1 MISFVFG
8 FNFQSKTES
17 LQSNRVVNDL
27 SVNKDFTC
35 NQFVV
40 ANGSVYSFQQIKDLL
55 SADGEANL
63 QNSKQHILNFDEDNK
78 LELIFLKDSV
88 VELSAFSQAENI
100 ASKMQAERLDDGT
113 VAIQI
118 IDETDIVN
126 ISTSQDAQYSL
137 HSLMFS
143 TDATVNFADG
153 QFNVGEKKGP
163 TSFVDAATDI
173 PTAKLVNLTSGS
185 FGLSGTKTY
194 SPKTVTTTAEDGT
207 TSTGPQEG
215 RAVYQGGGTLT
226 ISGITLDGFWLNM
239 DEDTMGAA
247 VMSDAGTLNLDCNI
261 TNSIAYMG
269 SAVAVMGTCNILG
282 GEYYNN
288 VSWAGGIGTMGGTL
302 NIGGGKFYDN
312 FSQYAGAAFANLQ
325 GTMIFENCE
334 VYHNYAQYAAICT
347 MYGTTTINGGKY
359 YNNLGYAGGVSI
371 IADESTMIVNG
382 GEYYGNIAMYVGG
395 VFNACPNTDASPI
408 TLTVN
413 GGYYHDNYQTEE
425 MTFELPEHAAKLMGV
440 PEEERVAVLPVTY
453 ETQGYLFYLGNSP
466 RESTV
471 IEEKTTTF
479 SLNGGT
485 FSNNIPAGA
494 EKAAEIWI
502 EDYNYIS
509 LGMELTSDLHVYKN
523 GLTSFANGDLASSY
537 IISTDNATYLQS
549 AANHIKMIE
558 LPEIAVVTTQAKEN
572 YLVVERYHSGG
583 LYNEET
589 GALIYTWQQ
598 LISNSYVTVS
608 TSSTTQEDGTVV
620 VSNTITAADNAN
632 LAGMLVIPEGITGMG
647 AMVIFQNETTT
658 GLYLPKS
665 LTNYLH
671 EVDVENNVTD
681 VSVFLCLLLDNIN
694 VHSENPEFTDI
705 DGVLYSKD
713 LTKLIHVPG
722 GKTGTITIADS
733 VTEIVDAGCMAI
745 QATEIVLPSGLL
757 TAGDAAFAYTVML
770 ETMVV
775 PDSVQSFG
783 YGAFMLAGLQAA
795 NGTLIDFR
803 SSTDI
808 PSLGEVGLEECPN
821 SVKVWVP
828 TELYYDWVE
837 AENWKDY
844 AHLLYA
850 DDVQLVV
857 SAPGV
862 YNYETNELLF
872 SWNDAMSQ
880 GLATVTNGELVL
892 NTAITGTGL
901 LYTVV
906 LPDTI
911 TSIPSSKWSDSNEI
925 AKLVIPSSVTSI
937 GDQAFAQSQLREVII
952 KDAYCSIGLAAFGYM
967 LNLTY
972 LDIGKNVTSIGM
984 LAFAATF
991 ALTNSVANL
1000 SASCSF
1006 DPMSIIGSGF
1016 AQINVDPNH
1025 ATYASI
1031 DGAVYSKD
1039 LSTLYCCPSG
1049 YVGEINIPS
1058 SVTALGEGAFA
1069 YSQYLT
1075 GTVDISNV
1083 VSLLDTIPD
1092 LEIPLFLS
1100 SGLTKCIL
1108 PALLTD
1114 IPSQTFSQCS
1124 NLQTVEN
1131 VNNIQTIGSQAFEDC
1146 ASLITQPWGN
1156 SLQTIGNYGFYR
1168 CTALD
1173 GTLTF
1178 PSTLTAIGE
1187 EGFQY
1192 CSSID
1197 ALIFD
1202 DCPVNISR
1210 YAFEYCSSIQSV
1222 DFGSQLRSLG
1232 NCVFRG
1238 NTTINGTITIPST
1251 CTSIASYVF
1260 QDCTNIDRLVI
1271 EDASMSIGAMAF
1283 YNCSAMTNVSLG
1295 TKLTSIDQS
1304 AFRGAGISG
1313 TVSIPNTCR
1322 FIGDYAFH
1330 SCANL
1335 TGITI
1340 GTNVQTIGTAA
1351 FYGCSNVTSLTMN
1364 STALT
1369 TVGAEAFIS
1378 LSKMAGSIAFPSTC
1392 TSIGQSAFNG
1402 CAALTRVTFAGP
1414 TAIANLAFYNCSK
1427 ITYINLGTGV
1437 TSIGQ
1442 SAFRGTKHSGSL
1454 TIPDTC
1460 TTIGDYAFQAVTG
1473 ITSLTIGSGCL
1484 SVGQLAFYGCT
1495 GITSLSLGSGIQTIG
1510 ASAFRNLSNA
1520 TGDISLPS
1528 IQTIGNYAFHTASKI
1543 TSVTYGSSLTQLGD
1557 GVFANCTSITSHDFT
1572 VATAIPTLTNA
1583 NCFNNINANCKIWV
1597 PSTLYSDWK
1606 AATNWSNWEAYI
1618 YPIEVDTP
1626 GLFNLD
1632 TGEMIYS
1639 WQQLIDNGDISVVD
1653 GVLTGLDSTI
1663 AGNLIIATSVTE
1675 IAEDGFINFN
1685 KLTGVTIPAS
1695 IEIIGN
1701 GAFENCTGLQV
1712 INYKTKKISSFE
1724 GTGSYRFWNV
1734 GAYSATGECHFIF
1747 DDSITII
1754 PAGILNMGGTRYG
1767 ITKITLPANLVT
1779 IGASAF
1785 DLCAGLTGELV
1796 LPETLQEIHTAAFY
1810 GTNYTGNLVIPN
1822 SVTYIG
1828 NLAFGRTTFT
1838 NISIG
1843 SNVAT
1848 IQESAFSEA
1857 GKNIGSISVSS
1868 GNANYYVSGNCLME
1882 QSSKLL
1888 LLAGNNPTIPTE
1900 TVTIG
1905 TGSFGRNN
1913 SFATIT
1919 IPGRVTTIKPSAFN
1933 ESGLT
1938 AITIPTNIRTIG
1950 NYAFEGSDLTSINIP
1965 NTVTSL
1971 GDAVF
1976 RRCNNLVSATIGT
1989 GITTLPYGTF
1999 DNCSLLTTISL
2010 PNTLTTIETQVIWG
2024 CDSLKTLIIPASV
2037 RTIHSSAFNN
2047 VRCAISYYFTNHTS
2061 IPTLGEDAFRSIR
2074 SGSKIYVPQSLYTSW
2089 KAATNWSTYADY
2101 ITYEAAE
2108 TGLFDPSTGAQ
2119 LYTWQELIDG
2129 GYITVEGT
2137 TLKSAKQF
2145 DDSIQGVL
2153 KISDQITAIAD
2164 YCGTY
2169 NYFTTGIEV
2178 PDSVLTIGIEAF
2190 AANPNL
2196 QYVTIGSAVSS
2207 IGETAFGTL
2216 SIFVRELSSIT
2227 VSANNPYF
2235 KSVDNAV
2242 YTKDGT
2248 ELVLI
2253 ATAMSTLNVLSG
2265 VTTIRS
2271 KACYS
2276 ANITSVTL
2284 PSSLTT
2290 IEASAFA
2297 GCSVLETITFPDNV
2311 TEIGAS
2317 AFFGCVK
2324 LFSIYFGSGLTSI
2337 GDSAFGSNGV
2347 LDSTTTIDFT
2357 DATMIPT
2364 AGTTIFKNRLKAG
2377 SKIYVPS
2384 SLYSTWTTATNWSEY
2399 ASYMEGV
2406 KVAGLYNS
2414 SGTLVSTWQQL
2425 VDAGTIT
2432 VNSAGY
2438 GITACSTSLSGNL
2451 VIPISITGIGSYA
2464 FKNCTGLTGVTFH
2477 DGITNIYTSAF
2488 EGCTGLT
2495 GTLTLP
2501 KGLTAI
2507 GQSAFED
2514 CTGLTGTL
2522 IIPDGVKTIGNSAFA
2537 ACSGISGLVLGS
2549 SLESI
2554 NNYAFSGLGLPNGY
2568 TITVPSG
2575 VTYIGDVAFNT
2586 PDANIDYI
2594 IDCSAML
2601 DAKATIPTV
2610 PYRFASDGSTFY
2622 VSYER
2627 SFDFITSDWM
2637 HLMSNV
2643 KYKDAN
2649 GNIYD
2654 EMGGLYDNTTNA
2666 LIYSWSQL
2674 ISNGYVTVS
2683 GTTVTGS
2690 TSALVGKLVIPYS
2703 ITDIGSSA
2711 FSGRTGITYLVFFG
2725 KLSTIGSSAFSGCT
2739 GLTTIFMDRCRYSSR
2754 VNYGSKAFYG
2764 CSALTTL
2771 NVNSSKYFATDAT
2784 FEDVY
2789 ANPMY
2794 YAKRMYSYEGTECT
2808 SLTYSRQVVTGS
2820 ENSIVANYAY
2830 YNCLSLTEVEI
2841 GGNID
2846 IGAYTFAYCSNVLTF
2861 NFTGYDDR
2869 FTTYPACGI
2878 FAFTGINSSA
2888 KIIVP
2893 DAIATG
2899 IKSQT
2904 NWSTWASYIVSA
2916 SSASATA
2923 ASLSNVSL
2931 TVANLD
2937 FDSSETALA
2946 VVNKEDDLEEE
2957 VVNDTTEN

>member
-1 MISFVFG
+1 MYYIDI
-8 FNFQSKTES
+8 NTM
-17 LQSNRVVNDL
+17 D
-27 SVNKDFTC
+27 
-35 NQFVV
+35 
-40 ANGSVYSFQQIKDLL
+40 VY
-55 SADGEANL
+55 
-63 QNSKQHILNFDEDNK
+63 
-78 LELIFLKDSV
+78 
-88 VELSAFSQAENI
+88 EN
-100 ASKMQAERLDDGT
+100 
-113 VAIQI
+113 
-118 IDETDIVN
+118 
-126 ISTSQDAQYSL
+126 
-137 HSLMFS
+137 
-143 TDATVNFADG
+143 
-153 QFNVGEKKGP
+153 
-163 TSFVDAATDI
+163 
-173 PTAKLVNLTSGS
+173 TSGS
-185 FGLSGTKTY
+185 TLNLGPYAQIAPGAIFGCNVFNYFNVDPANPYNTSIDGILYDKNLTTLVACPTTY
-194 SPKTVTTTAEDGT
+194 VGNVSIPASVLYLGDGAFYSCINITGELIVPAGVTTTNQD
-207 TSTGPQEG
+207 S
-215 RAVYQGGGTLT
+215 L
-226 ISGITLDGFWLNM
+226 
-239 DEDTMGAA
+239 
-247 VMSDAGTLNLDCNI
+247 
-261 TNSIAYMG
+261 
-269 SAVAVMGTCNILG
+269 
-282 GEYYNN
+282 
-288 VSWAGGIGTMGGTL
+288 
-302 NIGGGKFYDN
+302 
-312 FSQYAGAAFANLQ
+312 
-325 GTMIFENCE
+325 
-334 VYHNYAQYAAICT
+334 
-347 MYGTTTINGGKY
+347 
-359 YNNLGYAGGVSI
+359 NLGYKI
-371 IADESTMIVNG
+371 
-382 GEYYGNIAMYVGG
+382 
-395 VFNACPNTDASPI
+395 P
-408 TLTVN
+408 
-413 GGYYHDNYQTEE
+413 
-425 MTFELPEHAAKLMGV
+425 
-440 PEEERVAVLPVTY
+440 
-453 ETQGYLFYLGNSP
+453 
-466 RESTV
+466 
-471 IEEKTTTF
+471 TF
-479 SLNGGT
+479 SGAGMSSVVFQDGFTTVASNA
-485 FSNNIPAGA
+485 FSNCANLV
-494 EKAAEIWI
+494 
-502 EDYNYIS
+502 S
-509 LGMELTSDLHVYKN
+509 VY
-523 GLTSFANGDLASSY
+523 
-537 IISTDNATYLQS
+537 
-549 AANHIKMIE
+549 
-558 LPEIAVVTTQAKEN
+558 LP
-572 YLVVERYHSGG
+572 
-583 LYNEET
+583 
-589 GALIYTWQQ
+589 
-598 LISNSYVTVS
+598 
-608 TSSTTQEDGTVV
+608 SSTT
-620 VSNTITAADNAN
+620 S
-632 LAGMLVIPEGITGMG
+632 
-647 AMVIFQNETTT
+647 
-658 GLYLPKS
+658 
-665 LTNYLH
+665 
-671 EVDVENNVTD
+671 
-681 VSVFLCLLLDNIN
+681 
-694 VHSENPEFTDI
+694 
-705 DGVLYSKD
+705 
-713 LTKLIHVPG
+713 
-722 GKTGTITIADS
+722 IADRAFEAS
-733 VTEIVDAGCMAI
+733 AI
-745 QATEIVLPSGLL
+745 QRLL
-757 TAGDAAFAYTVML
+757 NF
-770 ETMVV
+770 
-775 PDSVQSFG
+775 
-783 YGAFMLAGLQAA
+783 
-795 NGTLIDFR
+795 
-803 SSTDI
+803 
-808 PSLGEVGLEECPN
+808 
-821 SVKVWVP
+821 
-828 TELYYDWVE
+828 
-837 AENWKDY
+837 ENT
-844 AHLLYA
+844 
-850 DDVQLVV
+850 
-857 SAPGV
+857 S
-862 YNYETNELLF
+862 
-872 SWNDAMSQ
+872 
-880 GLATVTNGELVL
+880 
-892 NTAITGTGL
+892 
-901 LYTVV
+901 
-906 LPDTI
+906 I
-911 TSIPSSKWSDSNEI
+911 TSIG
-925 AKLVIPSSVTSI
+925 AY
-937 GDQAFAQSQLREVII
+937 AFL
-952 KDAYCSIGLAAFGYM
+952 
-967 LNLTY
+967 
-972 LDIGKNVTSIGM
+972 
-984 LAFAATF
+984 
-991 ALTNSVANL
+991 
-1000 SASCSF
+1000 
-1006 DPMSIIGSGF
+1006 
-1016 AQINVDPNH
+1016 
-1025 ATYASI
+1025 
-1031 DGAVYSKD
+1031 
-1039 LSTLYCCPSG
+1039 
-1049 YVGEINIPS
+1049 
-1058 SVTALGEGAFA
+1058 
-1069 YSQYLT
+1069 
-1075 GTVDISNV
+1075 
-1083 VSLLDTIPD
+1083 
-1092 LEIPLFLS
+1092 
-1100 SGLTKCIL
+1100 
-1108 PALLTD
+1108 
-1114 IPSQTFSQCS
+1114 
-1124 NLQTVEN
+1124 
-1131 VNNIQTIGSQAFEDC
+1131 
-1146 ASLITQPWGN
+1146 
-1156 SLQTIGNYGFYR
+1156 R
-1168 CTALD
+1168 CTSLD
-1173 GTLTF
+1173 GTITF
-1178 PSTLTAIGE
+1178 PSTLTNLGE
-1187 EGFQY
+1187 EAFQY
-1192 CSSID
+1192 CSNID
-1197 ALIFD
+1197 ALVFN
-1202 DCPVNISR
+1202 DCAVNIGR

-1238 NTTINGTITIPST
+1238 NSTLDGTITIPST

-1271 EDASMSIGAMAF
+1271 ENASMSIGAMAF
-1283 YNCSAMTNVSLG
+1283 YNCSAMTSVSLG

-1402 CAALTRVTFAGP
+1402 CAALTRVTFAGS

-1427 ITYINLGTGV
+1427 ITYINLGTRV

-1460 TTIGDYAFQAVTG
+1460 TTIGDYAFQAITG

-1557 GVFANCTSITSHDFT
+1557 GVFANCTSITSHNFAE
-1572 VATAIPTLTNA
+1572 ATAIPTLTNA

-1618 YPIEVDTP
+1618 FTWVD
-1626 GLFNLD
+1626 
-1632 TGEMIYS
+1632 
-1639 WQQLIDNGDISVVD
+1639 
-1653 GVLTGLDSTI
+1653 
-1663 AGNLIIATSVTE
+1663 
-1675 IAEDGFINFN
+1675 
-1685 KLTGVTIPAS
+1685 
-1695 IEIIGN
+1695 
-1701 GAFENCTGLQV
+1701 
-1712 INYKTKKISSFE
+1712 
-1724 GTGSYRFWNV
+1724 
-1734 GAYSATGECHFIF
+1734 
-1747 DDSITII
+1747 
-1754 PAGILNMGGTRYG
+1754 
-1767 ITKITLPANLVT
+1767 
-1779 IGASAF
+1779 
-1785 DLCAGLTGELV
+1785 
-1796 LPETLQEIHTAAFY
+1796 
-1810 GTNYTGNLVIPN
+1810 
-1822 SVTYIG
+1822 
-1828 NLAFGRTTFT
+1828 
-1838 NISIG
+1838 
-1843 SNVAT
+1843 
-1848 IQESAFSEA
+1848 ESKS
-1857 GKNIGSISVSS
+1857 
-1868 GNANYYVSGNCLME
+1868 
-1882 QSSKLL
+1882 
-1888 LLAGNNPTIPTE
+1888 
-1900 TVTIG
+1900 
-1905 TGSFGRNN
+1905 
-1913 SFATIT
+1913 
-1919 IPGRVTTIKPSAFN
+1919 
-1933 ESGLT
+1933 
-1938 AITIPTNIRTIG
+1938 
-1950 NYAFEGSDLTSINIP
+1950 
-1965 NTVTSL
+1965 
-1971 GDAVF
+1971 
-1976 RRCNNLVSATIGT
+1976 
-1989 GITTLPYGTF
+1989 
-1999 DNCSLLTTISL
+1999 
-2010 PNTLTTIETQVIWG
+2010 
-2024 CDSLKTLIIPASV
+2024 
-2037 RTIHSSAFNN
+2037 
-2047 VRCAISYYFTNHTS
+2047 
-2061 IPTLGEDAFRSIR
+2061 
-2074 SGSKIYVPQSLYTSW
+2074 
-2089 KAATNWSTYADY
+2089 
-2101 ITYEAAE
+2101 
-2108 TGLFDPSTGAQ
+2108 GLFDSSTGAQ

-2145 DDSIQGVL
+2145 DESIQGVL

-2235 KSVDNAV
+2235 KSVNNAV
-2242 YTKDGT
+2242 YTKDGKT
-2248 ELVLI
+2248 LVLI
-2253 ATAMSTLNVLSG
+2253 ATDMSTLNVLSG
-2265 VTTIRS
+2265 VTTIRA

-2317 AFFGCVK
+2317 AFFGCAK
-2324 LFSIYFGSGLTSI
+2324 LFSINFGSGLTSI
-2337 GDSAFGSNGV
+2337 GDSAFGANGV
-2347 LDSTTTIDFT
+2347 LDSITTIYFT

-2438 GITACSTSLSGNL
+2438 GITAASTSLSGNL
-2451 VIPISITGIGSYA
+2451 VIPTSITGIGSNA

-2514 CTGLTGTL
+2514 CSGLTGTL
-2522 IIPDGVKTIGNSAFA
+2522 IIPDGVTTIGSRAFLS
-2537 ACSGISGLVLGS
+2537 CSGISGLVLGS

-2554 NNYAFSGLGLPNGY
+2554 NSAAFSGLGLPNGY
-2568 TITVPSG
+2568 AITVPSG
-2575 VTYIGDVAFNT
+2575 VTYIGDTAFNT
-2586 PDANIDYI
+2586 ADVNKHYI

-2601 DAKATIPTV
+2601 DAKAPHPTV
-2610 PYRFASDGSTFY
+2610 PYRFASHDSTFY

-2627 SFDFITSDWM
+2627 SFDFITSNWM
-2637 HLMSNV
+2637 YLMSNV

-2703 ITDIGSSA
+2703 ITEIGSSA

-2725 KLSTIGSSAFSGCT
+2725 KLTTIGSSAFSGCT

-2771 NVNSSKYFATDAT
+2771 NVDSSKYFATDAI

-2794 YAKRMYSYEGTECT
+2794 YAKRMYSYTGTECT
-2808 SLTYSRQVVTGS
+2808 SLTYSRYVVTGS

-2861 NFTGYDDR
+2861 NFAEYDDR

-2931 TVANLD
+2931 TLANLD

>member
-1 MISFVFG
+1 MKKFWFPFFCLAVMISFVFG

-63 QNSKQHILNFDEDNK
+63 QNSKQHILNFDEENK

-100 ASKMQAERLDDGT
+100 ASKMQATRLDDGT

-226 ISGITLDGFWLNM
+226 ISGITLDGFWLNL

-269 SAVAVMGTCNILG
+269 SAAAVMGTCNILG

-302 NIGGGKFYDN
+302 NISGGKFYDN

-413 GGYYHDNYQTEE
+413 GGYYHDNHQTEE

-466 RESTV
+466 SESTV
-471 IEEKTTTF
+471 IQEKTTTF

-537 IISTDNATYLQS
+537 IVSTDNATYLQS

-589 GALIYTWQQ
+589 GALIYTWQE
-598 LISNSYVTVS
+598 LINNSYVTVS

-620 VSNTITAADNAN
+620 VSKTITAADNTN

-681 VSVFLCLLLDNIN
+681 ISVFLCMLLDNIT

-713 LTKLIHVPG
+713 LTKLVHVPG

-770 ETMVV
+770 ENMVV

-783 YGAFMLAGLQAA
+783 YGAFMLSGLQAA

-850 DDVQLVV
+850 DDVELVAA
-857 SAPGV
+857 APGV
-862 YNYETNELLF
+862 YNYETNELLYD
-872 SWNDAMSQ
+872 WDTAVAQ
-880 GLATVTNGELVL
+880 GLCTVSGGALTL
-892 NTAITGTGL
+892 NTAVSGTGM
-901 LYTVV
+901 LYTII
-906 LPDTI
+906 LPSSV
-911 TSIPSSKWSDSNEI
+911 TSIPASKWADCDDI

-952 KDAYCSIGLAAFGYM
+952 KDAYCSIGQLAFLYM
-967 LNLTY
+967 QNLTY
-972 LDIGKNVTSIGM
+972 LDIGDNITSIGM
-984 LAFAATF
+984 LAFAATL

-1006 DPMSIIGSGF
+1006 DHMSIVGSGF
-1016 AQINVDPNH
+1016 AQINIDPNH

-1031 DGAVYSKD
+1031 DGVVYSKD
-1039 LSTLYCCPSG
+1039 LTTLYCCPSG

-1058 SVTALGEGAFA
+1058 SVTTLGEGAFI
-1069 YSQYLT
+1069 YTQYLT
-1075 GTVDISNV
+1075 GTVDISTV
-1083 VSLLDTIPD
+1083 TRVLDSVPD
-1092 LEIPLFLS
+1092 LTLSLFSS

-1108 PALLTD
+1108 PALMTN
-1114 IPSQTFSQCS
+1114 IPADTFSSCS
-1124 NLQTVEN
+1124 NLKELEN
-1131 VNNIQTIGSQAFEDC
+1131 VSNITSIGSSAFQSCISLETISFPNVQTIDVETFRDC
-1146 ASLITQPWGN
+1146 TALRSIDWGN

-1178 PSTLTAIGE
+1178 PSTLTTIGE

-1192 CSSID
+1192 CSGID
-1197 ALIFD
+1197 ALVFD
-1202 DCPVNISR
+1202 DCPVNINR

-1238 NTTINGTITIPST
+1238 NSTINGTITIPST

-1283 YNCSAMTNVSLG
+1283 YNCVSMTSVSLG
-1295 TKLTSIDQS
+1295 TKVTSIDQS

-1313 TVSIPNTCR
+1313 TVSIPNTCSM
-1322 FIGDYAFH
+1322 IGDYAFH

-1364 STALT
+1364 STALI

-1402 CAALTRVTFAGP
+1402 CAALTRVTFAGS

-1460 TTIGDYAFQAVTG
+1460 TTIGDYAFQAITG

-1495 GITSLSLGSGIQTIG
+1495 GITSLSLGSGIRTIG

-1520 TGDISLPS
+1520 TGDIELPS

-1557 GVFANCTSITSHDFT
+1557 GVFANCTSLLSHNFAE
-1572 VATAIPTLTNA
+1572 ATAIPTLTNA

-1618 YPIEVDTP
+1618 FAWVD
-1626 GLFNLD
+1626 
-1632 TGEMIYS
+1632 
-1639 WQQLIDNGDISVVD
+1639 
-1653 GVLTGLDSTI
+1653 
-1663 AGNLIIATSVTE
+1663 
-1675 IAEDGFINFN
+1675 
-1685 KLTGVTIPAS
+1685 
-1695 IEIIGN
+1695 
-1701 GAFENCTGLQV
+1701 
-1712 INYKTKKISSFE
+1712 
-1724 GTGSYRFWNV
+1724 
-1734 GAYSATGECHFIF
+1734 
-1747 DDSITII
+1747 
-1754 PAGILNMGGTRYG
+1754 
-1767 ITKITLPANLVT
+1767 
-1779 IGASAF
+1779 
-1785 DLCAGLTGELV
+1785 
-1796 LPETLQEIHTAAFY
+1796 
-1810 GTNYTGNLVIPN
+1810 
-1822 SVTYIG
+1822 
-1828 NLAFGRTTFT
+1828 
-1838 NISIG
+1838 
-1843 SNVAT
+1843 
-1848 IQESAFSEA
+1848 ESKS
-1857 GKNIGSISVSS
+1857 
-1868 GNANYYVSGNCLME
+1868 
-1882 QSSKLL
+1882 
-1888 LLAGNNPTIPTE
+1888 
-1900 TVTIG
+1900 
-1905 TGSFGRNN
+1905 
-1913 SFATIT
+1913 
-1919 IPGRVTTIKPSAFN
+1919 
-1933 ESGLT
+1933 
-1938 AITIPTNIRTIG
+1938 
-1950 NYAFEGSDLTSINIP
+1950 
-1965 NTVTSL
+1965 
-1971 GDAVF
+1971 
-1976 RRCNNLVSATIGT
+1976 
-1989 GITTLPYGTF
+1989 
-1999 DNCSLLTTISL
+1999 
-2010 PNTLTTIETQVIWG
+2010 
-2024 CDSLKTLIIPASV
+2024 
-2037 RTIHSSAFNN
+2037 
-2047 VRCAISYYFTNHTS
+2047 
-2061 IPTLGEDAFRSIR
+2061 
-2074 SGSKIYVPQSLYTSW
+2074 
-2089 KAATNWSTYADY
+2089 
-2101 ITYEAAE
+2101 
-2108 TGLFDPSTGAQ
+2108 GLFDSSTGAQ

-2145 DDSIQGVL
+2145 DESIQGVL

-2196 QYVTIGSAVSS
+2196 QYVTIGSGVSS
-2207 IGETAFGTL
+2207 IGEIAFGTL

-2235 KSVDNAV
+2235 KSVNNAV
-2242 YTKDGT
+2242 YTKDGKT
-2248 ELVLI
+2248 LVLI
-2253 ATAMSTLNVLSG
+2253 ATDMSTLNVLSG
-2265 VTTIRS
+2265 VTTIRA

-2317 AFFGCVK
+2317 AFFGCAK
-2324 LFSIYFGSGLTSI
+2324 LFSINFGSGLTSI
-2337 GDSAFGSNGV
+2337 GDSAFGANGV
-2347 LDSTTTIDFT
+2347 LDSITNIYFT

-2364 AGTTIFKNRLKAG
+2364 AGATIFKNRLKAG

-2399 ASYMEGV
+2399 ASYMESI

-2432 VNSAGY
+2432 VNSAGTS
-2438 GITACSTSLSGNL
+2438 ITASSAPLSGNL
-2451 VIPISITGIGSYA
+2451 VIPTSITTIGSNA
-2464 FKNCTGLTGVTFH
+2464 FKNRLSLTGVTFH
-2477 DGITNIYTSAF
+2477 DGITSIQSGAF
-2488 EGCTGLT
+2488 YGCTYLA
-2495 GTLTLP
+2495 GTIVLP
-2501 KGLTAI
+2501 KSL
-2507 GQSAFED
+2507 
-2514 CTGLTGTL
+2514 
-2522 IIPDGVKTIGNSAFA
+2522 KTIGQDAFYNCRSLKGVELNEGLETIGAYAFAEVGFDEGTTIVMPSSLKSIGSSAFNYPDNVYKYIFDFTKTSA
-2537 ACSGISGLVLGS
+2537 DVDIPYSSSLIGGSGIPYLT
-2549 SLESI
+2549 EYI
-2554 NNYAFSGLGLPNGY
+2554 LP
-2568 TITVPSG
+2568 
-2575 VTYIGDVAFNT
+2575 
-2586 PDANIDYI
+2586 
-2594 IDCSAML
+2594 
-2601 DAKATIPTV
+2601 
-2610 PYRFASDGSTFY
+2610 
-2622 VSYER
+2622 YER
-2627 SFDFITSDWM
+2627 AFEFITSFWM
-2637 HLMSNV
+2637 GQAINNETI
-2643 KYKDAN
+2643 KWKDSS
-2649 GNIYD
+2649 GNYYTDI
-2654 EMGGLYDNTTNA
+2654 GGLYDDTTNER
-2666 LIYSWSQL
+2666 LYSWSQL
-2674 ISNGYVTVS
+2674 VSNGYVTVS
-2683 GTTVTGS
+2683 GTTITGS
-2690 TSALVGKLVIPYS
+2690 TTALQGKLILS
-2703 ITDIGSSA
+2703 NTITEISSSA
-2711 FSGRTGITYLVFFG
+2711 FANRTGITYLLFFG
-2725 KLSTIGSSAFSGCT
+2725 KLKTIGASAFSGCT
-2739 GLTTIFMDRCRYSSR
+2739 SMKTVFMERYRLSSER
-2754 VNYGSKAFYG
+2754 EFGNNAFYN
-2764 CSALTTL
+2764 CSALTA
-2771 NVNSSKYFATDAT
+2771 VHTDSGAEMASGSI
-2784 FEDVY
+2784 FSNMY
-2789 ANPMY
+2789 SNPLY
-2794 YAKRMYSYEGTECT
+2794 YARRIYSYSGDEIKTVD
-2808 SLTYSRQVVTGS
+2808 YSSHVVTGD
-2820 ENSIVANYAY
+2820 ENNIISSYAF
-2830 YNCLSLTEVEI
+2830 YNCLSLTYIKI

-2846 IGAYTFAYCSNVLTF
+2846 IGAYAFAYCPNVLTF
-2861 NFTGYDDR
+2861 DFTEYEDD
-2869 FTTYPACGI
+2869 FTTYPACGNN
-2878 FAFTGINSSA
+2878 AFIGINSNA

-2931 TVANLD
+2931 TLANLD